1 MLALNIPDELTLD
14 HVWRDKKREY
24 SFDAVF
30 SPDASQDKARL
41 LSSQALCALL
51 LILQHKP
58 LMPSPIVSAE
68 EGSVSMHAEGRHPE

>member
-30 SPDASQDKARL
+30 SPDASQG
-41 LSSQALCALL
+41 QGALVVL
-51 LILQHKP
+51 
-58 LMPSPIVSAE
+58 PSAVCIA
-68 EGSVSMHAEGRHPE
+68 AHPATQTIDAFSNRQR